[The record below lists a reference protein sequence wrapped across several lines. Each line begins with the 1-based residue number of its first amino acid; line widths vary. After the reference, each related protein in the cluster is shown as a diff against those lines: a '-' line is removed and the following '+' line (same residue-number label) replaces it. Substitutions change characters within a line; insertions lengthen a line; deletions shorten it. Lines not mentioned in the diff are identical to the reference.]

1 MVTISACLVEGSS
14 FNDWWKNLLLSWS
27 FTFLMHTSTS
37 NLTVAAL
44 LSGSVIMGSSYFEK
58 YPITFLLLLQILLIG
73 GFFFPENVSLMS
85 L

>member
-1 MVTISACLVEGSS
+1 
-14 FNDWWKNLLLSWS
+14 
-27 FTFLMHTSTS
+27 MHASTS